1 MKETKS
7 IQVYPDN
14 DVINNKIELWNC
26 FGWELLSN
34 QRQQE
39 KRDGILY
46 TFAILTFQREKS
58 EPWYPEV
65 SKLEK
70 EFYAL
75 CDEYE
80 DLESQ
85 APKQKG
91 LIGSVFGLFGGNK
104 KQAAA
109 EAERKDK
116 MEKLSK
122 KIDALAE
129 KAESIVNGR
138 N

>member
-7 IQVYPDN
+7 VQVYPDN
-14 DVINNKIELWNC
+14 DVINKKIELWNC

-39 KRDGILY
+39 KKGDMIY

-58 EPWYPEV
+58 EPWYLEV

-70 EFYAL
+70 EFYDL
-75 CDEYE
+75 CGEYE
-80 DLESQ
+80 ILESQ
-85 APKQKG
+85 APTQKG
-91 LIGSVFGLFGGNK
+91 IIGSIFGMFGKK

-109 EAERKDK
+109 EEERLGK
-116 MEKLSK
+116 MKKLSD

-129 KAESIVNGR
+129 KAEAIVNGR

>member
-14 DVINNKIELWNC
+14 SIINQKIELWNC

-39 KRDGILY
+39 KRGDMIE

-65 SKLEK
+65 SKIEH

-75 CDEYE
+75 CDEYQV
-80 DLESQ
+80 LEAQ
-85 APKQKG
+85 APQQQG
-91 LIGSVFGLFGGNK
+91 IIGSLFGLFGKKK
-104 KQAAA
+104 KQAA
-109 EAERKDK
+109 EAERVAK
-116 MEKLSK
+116 MEELDK
-122 KIDALAE
+122 KINELAAQ
-129 KAESIVNGR
+129 AEAIVNGR

>member
-14 DVINNKIELWNC
+14 DVINKKIEIWGH

-39 KRDGILY
+39 DRGDIIS

-65 SKLEK
+65 SKIEK
-70 EFYAL
+70 EYDAL
-75 CDEYE
+75 CAEYE
-80 DLESQ
+80 DLYSQ
-85 APKQKG
+85 APKG
-91 LIGSVFGLFGGNK
+91 LMGGIFGLFGGGK
-104 KQAAA
+104 KQA
-109 EAERKDK
+109 ERQAK
-116 MEKLSK
+116 MEELDK
-122 KIDALAE
+122 KIKALAKKADAL
-129 KAESIVNGR
+129 VNGR

>member
-7 IQVYPDN
+7 VQVYPDN
-14 DVINNKIELWNC
+14 DVINKKIELWNC

-39 KRDGILY
+39 KKGDMIY

-58 EPWYPEV
+58 EPWYLEV

-70 EFYAL
+70 EFYDL
-75 CDEYE
+75 CGEYE
-80 DLESQ
+80 ILESQ
-85 APKQKG
+85 APTQKG
-91 LIGSVFGLFGGNK
+91 IIGSIFGMFGKK

-109 EAERKDK
+109 EEERLGK
-116 MEKLSK
+116 MKELSD

-129 KAESIVNGR
+129 KAEAIVNGR